1 MAEAESEALRL
12 KAMAESKFKGSNNN
26 AKSALKYAK
35 RAHRLCPHLAG
46 VSETVAALSVLAAP
60 DWYRALGAE
69 PFASSSVI
77 RRQYKKLAL
86 LLHPDK
92 NPHVASEE
100 AFKLLDEALD

>member
-35 RAHRLCPHLAG
+35 RAHRLCPHLTG

-60 DWYRALGAE
+60 DPAA
-69 PFASSSVI
+69 ASSGGSTRSSPYSSTPTRTPTWPL
-77 RRQYKKLAL
+77 RRPSSSSTK
-86 LLHPDK
+86 P
-92 NPHVASEE
+92 
-100 AFKLLDEALD
+100 